1 MPPDPPR
8 KPRNFVARS
17 MTNNFGLATPLETKP
32 FTQITTGPVTGS
44 LFANDSNLFYQ
55 IQYGMHLTKKNVT
68 FNTNL
73 PISIQ

>member
-1 MPPDPPR
+1 
-8 KPRNFVARS
+8 
-17 MTNNFGLATPLETKP
+17 
-32 FTQITTGPVTGS
+32 
-44 LFANDSNLFYQ
+44 LFYQ